1 MDALVPSLP
10 RHAFPNQRR
19 FQKHGIAVFDGCV
32 FTASLE
38 WLMASYLFE
47 RARRL
52 LRHSGSNQGTRITQT
67 IRTMMENGTPMRTK
81 SPNV

>member
-1 MDALVPSLP
+1 MS
-10 RHAFPNQRR
+10 
-19 FQKHGIAVFDGCV
+19 IARQNVSHFDVCI

-38 WLMASYLFE
+38 WLMASYLSE
-47 RARRL
+47 RARRR

-67 IRTMMENGTPMRTK
+67 IKTMMENGTPIRTK

>member
-1 MDALVPSLP
+1 VSIE
-10 RHAFPNQRR
+10 RQNVSH
-19 FQKHGIAVFDGCV
+19 FDVGG
-32 FTASLE
+32 FTASLA

-47 RARRL
+47 RARRR

>member
-1 MDALVPSLP
+1 MS
-10 RHAFPNQRR
+10 
-19 FQKHGIAVFDGCV
+19 IARQNASHFDVGV
-32 FTASLE
+32 STASLE

-47 RARRL
+47 RTRRRL
-52 LRHSGSNQGTRITQT
+52 RQSGSNQGTRITQT